1 MMKERKTT
9 RTSFHELSPREY
21 MYIPK
26 GTLDVGR
33 PGKFSKIEMLHLL
46 ISMAVL
52 TVAFSLSFTG
62 NNIYSGISEGFNV
75 SVLPYGLVMSFV
87 GIFTAFFVHEISHKV
102 IAQRYGLWAEFRMF
116 PNGLRLAF
124 ILGILTP
131 IVIAAPGAVMFRGET
146 RTFETGRIA
155 VAGPLANIM
164 IAGLTL
170 VLYRVFFEFGLI
182 GAIIGF
188 ICLVNVLLA
197 TFNLLPYGPLDG
209 LKVLRWNGIVWSIL
223 LVIAIIIFVILY
235 EGGIPDLV
243 SIFR

>member
-1 MMKERKTT
+1 
-9 RTSFHELSPREY
+9 

-26 GTLDVGR
+26 GTLEVGR
-33 PGKFSKIEMLHLL
+33 PGKFSKIEVFHLL
-46 ISMAVL
+46 ISMGVL

-62 NNIYSGISEGFNV
+62 NNIYSGLSDGFNV
-75 SVLPYGLVMSFV
+75 SVLPYGLIMSFV

-102 IAQRYGLWAEFRMF
+102 MAQRYGLWAEFRMF
-116 PNGLRLAF
+116 PNGLRLALV
-124 ILGILTP
+124 LGIFTP
-131 IVIAAPGAVMFRGET
+131 LVIAAPGAVMFRGKT

-164 IAGLTL
+164 IAGLSL
-170 VLYRVFFEFGLI
+170 VLYRVFFEFGFI

-188 ICLVNVLLA
+188 ICLVNVLLS

-209 LKVLRWNGIVWSIL
+209 LKILRWNGIVWSIM
-223 LVIAIIIFVILY
+223 LVSSIIIFVILF

-243 SIFR
+243 SIFQ